1 MMEKDHFVYVKSLK
15 KYAKVLDIKELW
27 GYKIYV
33 VLDTSSNVVYEVTD
47 IDIEEDVKFNVYEFK
62 YILNAAKLKNIISG
76 GILSPLSGSILPL
89 PHQIYTLKRALSSDK
104 VRFVLADEVGLG
116 KTIEAGLIMK
126 ELKLRGL
133 IKRILILAPKGL
145 ILQWQEEMKEKFSE
159 DFRIILPQDLDV
171 LKRVYDKENIW
182 TIFDQVIS
190 SHDSV
195 KPIEGRA
202 GWTAEKIEEVN
213 TQRFLNLI
221 NANWDLIVIDEAHR
235 LAGATSNV
243 ARYKLGKALAVASPY
258 LLLLTATPHQ
268 GKSDSFLRL
277 MRFIDQYAFPT
288 EKAITKEQVAP
299 FIIRTEKREA
309 IDFNGNKLF
318 KNRYTKLISIR
329 WQEKHSLQKLLY
341 KKVTEY
347 VAKGYNQAVKE
358 KKTYIGFLLI
368 LMQRLVTSST
378 RAIKDYIERRIKI
391 LENQEFLNKD
401 IDFEEIYDEAME
413 YAKQSLLQTVSFNIK
428 KEITQLKEILSVAN
442 QAEAQFIDAKAEA
455 LLDLI
460 FKIRMEQKDSKF
472 LIFTEFIETQEYLY
486 DILTN
491 QGYNVVKL
499 NGSMNIE
506 ERKEILSKFKENAD
520 ILISTD
526 AGGEG
531 INLQFCNIVINYDMP
546 WNPMK
551 IEQRIGRVD
560 RIGQQKDVFVFNFV
574 LEDTVENRV
583 REILEEKLRV
593 IFQEFGVDKMGDIL
607 DSFEAGIDFTEVYIK
622 SISNPSNLE
631 RYVYSIENKI
641 REKTE
646 ILHKMKDILK
656 DEKVLSV
663 NLLAELPSDKVDEY
677 IRKMYLYKEIS
688 LGNEAD
694 ILNISE
700 ETLSLEND
708 KIKELL
714 NIPEYPISKR
724 IPVVKLESNTIY
736 EKGYWSLWEVGI
748 KNTQRYCKV
757 FPVFINL
764 EGDYRPGTSKTVWD
778 ILLKESFDFS
788 QDIDIDE
795 TLLEKTKITAIE
807 LAYNHFSEMRK
818 EYIEQI
824 NKEIEKFKIAFSLK
838 KEAAL
843 SLGIENI
850 KRHRLQQIEKEETA
864 VFERLSALQEIIPYL
879 KLLYMA
885 YVE

>member
-1 MMEKDHFVYVKSLK
+1 MIEKGHFVYVKSLK
-15 KYAKVLDIKELW
+15 KYAKVLGIKELW

-33 VLDTSSNVVYEVTD
+33 VLDTSSNEVYEVTD
-47 IDIEEDVKFNVYEFK
+47 KDIEKDIKFSVYEFK

-89 PHQIYTLKRALSSDK
+89 PHQIYALKRALSSDK

-159 DFRIILPQDLDV
+159 DFKIILPQDLDV

-195 KPIEGRA
+195 KPIDNRA

-243 ARYKLGKALAVASPY
+243 ARYKLGKALAAASPY

-277 MRFIDQYAFPT
+277 MRFIDQDAFPT

-341 KKVTEY
+341 EKVTEY
-347 VAKGYNQAVKE
+347 VAKGYNPAVKE
-358 KKTYIGFLLI
+358 KKTYIGFLLV

-401 IDFEEIYDEAME
+401 IDFEEIYDAAME
-413 YAKQSLLQTVSFNIK
+413 YAQQSLLQTVSFNIK
-428 KEITQLKEILSVAN
+428 KEITQLKDILSVAN
-442 QAEAQFIDAKAEA
+442 QAEAQFIDAKVEA

-460 FKIRMEQKDSKF
+460 FKIRMEQKDSRF

-486 DILTN
+486 EILTN

-531 INLQFCNIVINYDMP
+531 INLQFCNIVINYNIP

-583 REILEEKLRV
+583 RQILEEKLRV

-646 ILHKMKDILK
+646 ILHKIKDILK

-663 NLLAELPSDKVDEY
+663 SLLAELPSDKVDDY
-677 IRKMYLYKEIS
+677 IQKMYLYKEIS
-688 LGNEAD
+688 LGNQAD
-694 ILNISE
+694 ILNISG

-724 IPVVKLESNTIY
+724 VPIVKLKNNTIY

-748 KNTQRYCKV
+748 KKHSKILQSISSIYLRGGLTRHINGMGYFVKRIFFFSRYYRNFIGKDKNYSYISIPFNEKRIYRADKQRNRKIDSIFFEKRSCTEFRHKYKKAITTDEGGNCCIKIIRPSGDNT
-757 FPVFINL
+757 
-764 EGDYRPGTSKTVWD
+764 
-778 ILLKESFDFS
+778 LLK
-788 QDIDIDE
+788 
-795 TLLEKTKITAIE
+795 ITV
-807 LAYNHFSEMRK
+807 Y
-818 EYIEQI
+818 
-824 NKEIEKFKIAFSLK
+824 
-838 KEAAL
+838 
-843 SLGIENI
+843 G
-850 KRHRLQQIEKEETA
+850 
-864 VFERLSALQEIIPYL
+864 VCG
-879 KLLYMA
+879 
-885 YVE
+885 V

>member
-1 MMEKDHFVYVKSLK
+1 MEKDHFVYVKSLK

-838 KEAAL
+838 K
-843 SLGIENI
+843 
-850 KRHRLQQIEKEETA
+850 
-864 VFERLSALQEIIPYL
+864 
-879 KLLYMA
+879 KLH
-885 YVE
+885 

>member
-1 MMEKDHFVYVKSLK
+1 MEKDHFVYVKSLK